1 MPLARYFLLV
11 GGALLALLFLAD
23 ACMPIL
29 PLADGANS
37 NRATIRIHSEMKLP
51 ERVVYDTSLP
61 TITPVPVADS
71 RRDATGQ
78 AVTIVAVPAKAQ
90 EAFAELQTSDA
101 NRVGPP
107 ETRKRE
113 AKQQH
118 QRKHARR
125 RVAPY
130 EFRVARQP
138 QFGWF
143 GQLIW

>member
-1 MPLARYFLLV
+1 MPLARYFLLG

-23 ACMPIL
+23 DCMPTL
-29 PLADGANS
+29 PLAYRSNS
-37 NRATIRIHSEMKLP
+37 NRATIRIHSELKLP

-71 RRDATGQ
+71 RRDAIGQ

-101 NRVGPP
+101 TRVGPP
-107 ETRKRE
+107 EARKRE

-118 QRKHARR
+118 Q
-125 RVAPY
+125 
-130 EFRVARQP
+130 
-138 QFGWF
+138 
-143 GQLIW
+143 

>member
-61 TITPVPVADS
+61 TIVPVADS
-71 RRDATGQ
+71 RRDAIGQ
-78 AVTIVAVPAKAQ
+78 AVTIVGVPVKTQ

-101 NRVGPP
+101 IRVRPP
-107 ETRKRE
+107 
-113 AKQQH
+113 
-118 QRKHARR
+118 
-125 RVAPY
+125 
-130 EFRVARQP
+130 
-138 QFGWF
+138 
-143 GQLIW
+143 

>member
-23 ACMPIL
+23 ASMPIL
-29 PLADGANS
+29 PLADGASS
-37 NRATIRIHSEMKLP
+37 NRATIRIHSDMKLP

-61 TITPVPVADS
+61 TITPGSAANAD
-71 RRDATGQ
+71 RDAIGQ
-78 AVTIVAVPAKAQ
+78 AVTIVAVPAKTL

-101 NRVGPP
+101 IRVRPP
-107 ETRKRE
+107 EARKRE
-113 AKQQH
+113 VKQQH

-125 RVAPY
+125 HVAPY

-143 GQLIW
+143 GHVIW